1 MRHIVYGFRTQGSL
15 FLQVLTYSITIFRLD
30 YDSRAFSVQKKI
42 QADPHGKVRGYHLRY
57 LGIRGDTIMWF
68 YSDDDSRLQERLV
81 VAKLSDPGGSATRYL
96 DVDWGLVGN
105 YLATIQVVAT
115 YVMLYI
121 FPADTRG
128 FKV

>member
-1 MRHIVYGFRTQGSL
+1 VRHLVYGFPTQRSP
-15 FLQVLTYSITIFRLD
+15 FSQVLISSITIFRLD
-30 YDSRAFSVQKKI
+30 YDSRAISVQKEI
-42 QADPHGKVRGYHLRY
+42 QADPHGKVRGYRLRY

-81 VAKLSDPGGSATRYL
+81 VAKLSDPDGAATRYL

-105 YLATIQVVAT
+105 YHACPPSRYDLCDV
-115 YVMLYI
+115 I